1 MATRSGGKS
10 TEAPAA
16 GSKKK
21 PPTAF
26 QIWFEDAWAGWLKHV
41 SLILAAALLFV
52 LYMSDL
58 LNERFVGIILGFG
71 VGIGAIFF
79 AGTPAREH
87 ATTNRQK
94 LALYAVCGLW
104 ALCSGYALWY
114 GLYPGQPYAVTSLT
128 DEGTSTKPLDVPD
141 GGKAVYVKGTLK
153 GGGGDVNATYK
164 VKGQWQG
171 GSGMAEGSL
180 TRFISTGR
188 VGRRG
193 VAKSTNEFT
202 EQRRYLG
209 RTKGPLTLTL
219 EQKDEQLD
227 KDLQIEVLRAPIP
240 PLVIYILSGIVFV
253 LALIMDRVL
262 DRKGRT
268 FLGMAAAVSLFFSTY
283 FGFEQ
288 VSRHAIVRPAIGALL
303 FAFIGAGIGSW
314 LITAIVKKLTP
325 EKKRRPA
332 RA

>member
-10 TEAPAA
+10 TEVPSA
-16 GSKKK
+16 GGKKK
-21 PPTAF
+21 LPSAF

-41 SLILAAALLFV
+41 ALILAAALLFV
-52 LYMSDL
+52 LYMSDA
-58 LNERFVGIILGFG
+58 LNEHFVGVILGVG
-71 VGIGAIFF
+71 VGIGAIIF

-87 ATTNRQK
+87 ATTNGQK
-94 LALYAVCGLW
+94 AALYAVCGLW
-104 ALCSGYALWY
+104 ALCAGYPLWY
-114 GLYPGQPYAVTSLT
+114 GLYPGTPYATATLSE
-128 DEGTSTKPLDVPD
+128 EGTSTKPLDVPD

-153 GGGGDVNATYK
+153 GGGGDVDAK
-164 VKGQWQG
+164 FKIKGQWQG
-171 GSGMAEGSL
+171 GSAVAEGSL

-193 VAKSTNEFT
+193 VSRNTNEFN

-219 EQKDEQLD
+219 DSKDEQLD
-227 KDLQIEVLRAPIP
+227 KELQIEVLRAPIP
-240 PLVIYILSGIVFV
+240 PLLIYLLSGVVFV
-253 LALIMDRVL
+253 LALVL
-262 DRKGRT
+262 DRKLDPKGRT

-288 VSRHAIVRPAIGALL
+288 VSRHSIVKPAIGSLL
-303 FAFIGAGIGSW
+303 VAFIGAGIGSW

-325 EKKRRPA
+325 EKKRRSA